1 MFLEH
6 CCLGFALIFS
16 VAFKVTT
23 TQVDTQKLEELI
35 SAGAAS
41 GGSEL
46 ANYQLFV
53 LGLCEAFALPRPQMA
68 QERNELNDYVFERRV
83 DFKHADGSRTAGRI
97 DCYRR
102 GCFVLE
108 AKQSSKRTSAKVDL
122 DLLRQLPED
131 AAQRKPGQA
140 KRGTR
145 GWDQVMLAAR
155 KQAEDYARALPVE
168 HGYPPFLLVVD
179 VGHVIEVYADFSGQ
193 GKNYAHFPDRQS
205 YRIPIDDLRDE
216 KVQTRL
222 QAIWADPFSLD
233 PTRISAVV
241 TRDIAERL
249 ARIAKRLEGKHD
261 AKDVAEFLMRCLF
274 TMFAEDVK
282 LLPEKG
288 FHKLLGQMKDTP
300 EHFVAA
306 LESLWAVMDGGGY
319 APHLNATLKK
329 FNGHLFKKRVALPL
343 DRDDINEL
351 WIAAS
356 KDWSNV
362 EPAIFG
368 TLLERAL
375 DVRERSKLGAH
386 YTPRAYVER
395 LVVPTII
402 EPLRADWELVQGQVK
417 ELRDKGDDVGA
428 LAAVKAYHHKLC
440 TTRVL
445 DPACG
450 TGNFLYVSLELMK
463 RLEGEVL
470 EALDDLGEDQ
480 ARFAMEGETVN
491 PRQFYGLELN
501 PRAVP
506 IADLVLWIGYLKW
519 QLKTAGL
526 SSIMEPI
533 LHAYGTIKQQ
543 DAVIAYDRKE
553 LMREASGTPISRWDG
568 VTKKLHPITGE
579 EIPDPDAQAPLYNY
593 VNPKRASWPE
603 VEFIVGNPPFI
614 GGKDMRAELGS
625 GYAEACWAARPHMPG
640 GADFVMHFWDEA
652 ATCLVAKP
660 TKGEKNPLR
669 RFGFITTN
677 SITQTFSRRVIERC
691 MAAKEPL
698 SLVFAVP
705 NHPWMKA
712 SDKAAVRIAMTV
724 VEKGEHDGMLAEVVS
739 EAQLNTDTPQVV
751 LQAREGKVRANLTVG
766 ADLSALKPLVSNSYM
781 AHKGMM
787 PYGTG
792 FWIKPSFAAELRK
805 EEATGQPHRI
815 RPYLNGS
822 DLTRRPRGLF
832 AIDFLGLT
840 MDEAR
845 KAFPRAYSH
854 LYEHVRPER
863 LTNNRKVRREKWWLF
878 AEPALDLRDAVSDI
892 QRYIATTETSRHR
905 TFSFVGSDVLA
916 DQKVRVI
923 SSDKSEILAVLSSR
937 LHVLFSIAKGGRQ
950 GVGDDPVYQHT
961 QTFAPFPLPAAATS
975 LISTDDQT
983 RAQQERLRELG
994 ERLDTFRKQRLAE
1007 HSFLTMTGLYNA
1019 LQRLLE
1025 LENGYDVPPLTD
1037 AERDVHQAGLISI
1050 LKEIHDDIDRA
1061 VLTAYGWEDL
1071 IPNLVGKPGATIPS
1085 FNATEIQEKAEEEL
1099 LSRLVALNLERKAEE
1114 KRGLVHWL
1122 RADYQIPK
1130 LGVKAPKQGDEHVG
1144 TLDIELPDI
1153 AERTKW
1159 PSDGLEQIRL
1169 VRDFLAKAPAPAP
1182 PDAIAVVF
1190 DGRNTAKRRDRV
1202 AEVLETLVATGLAR
1216 TGEINGQRRYFLPR

>member
-1 MFLEH
+1 MGES
-6 CCLGFALIFS
+6 LINS
-16 VAFKVTT
+16 E
-23 TQVDTQKLEELI
+23 KLETLI
-35 SAGAAS
+35 AEAKAS

-46 ANYQLFV
+46 ANYQLFI
-53 LGLCEAFALPRPQMA
+53 LGLCEALGLDRPAMA
-68 QERNELNDYVFERRV
+68 QEQNDRNDYVFERRV
-83 DFKHADGSRTAGRI
+83 DFKHPDGSRSAGRI

-102 GCFVLE
+102 GCFILE
-108 AKQSSKRTSAKVDL
+108 AKQSGKRQAVKFDP
-122 DLLRQLPED
+122 DQLALIPED
-131 AAQRKPGQA
+131 ATQRKQGQA
-140 KRGTR
+140 KRSTR

-205 YRIPIDDLRDE
+205 YRVDMDDLRDE
-216 KVQTRL
+216 KVQARL
-222 QAIWADPFSLD
+222 RAIWTDPLSLD
-233 PTRISAVV
+233 PTRISAEV

-249 ARIAKRLEGKHD
+249 AKIAKRLEGKHD

-282 LLPEKG
+282 LIPEKG

-306 LESLWAVMDGGGY
+306 LESLWSVMDGGGY

-329 FNGHLFKKRVALPL
+329 FNGSLFKKRAALPL

-351 WIAAS
+351 WIAAG
-356 KDWSNV
+356 KDWSDV

-375 DVRERSKLGAH
+375 NPRERSKLGAH

-417 ELRDKGDDVGA
+417 ELRDRDDNAGA

-480 ARFAMEGETVN
+480 ARFAMEGETVS

-526 SSIMEPI
+526 ASITEPI
-533 LHAYGTIKQQ
+533 LHAYGTIRQQ
-543 DAVIAYDRKE
+543 DAVIEYDRQE
-553 LMREASGTPISRWDG
+553 LLLDAQGRPLSRWDG
-568 VTKKLHPITGE
+568 VTKKLHSITGE
-579 EIPDPDAQAPLYNY
+579 EVPDPDAQMPLYSY
-593 VNPKRASWPE
+593 VNPKRAPWPE

-614 GGKDMRAELGS
+614 GGKDMRAELGN
-625 GYAEACWAARPHMPG
+625 GYAEACWAARPNLPG

-652 ATCLVAKP
+652 ATRLLRKP
-660 TKGEKNPLR
+660 GEGQTNPLR

-677 SITQTFSRRVIERC
+677 SITQTFSRRVIERH

-705 NHPWMKA
+705 NHPWLKA

-724 VEKGEHDGMLAEVVS
+724 AQKGEHEGVLAEVVS
-739 EAQLNTDTPQVV
+739 EAGLNTDTPQIV
-751 LQAREGKVRANLTVG
+751 LEAREGKVRGNLTIG
-766 ADLSALKPLVSNSYM
+766 ADLSAARSLVSNSYM
-781 AHKGMM
+781 GHKGMM
-787 PYGTG
+787 PYGKG
-792 FWIKPSFAAELRK
+792 FWIKPRLAEELRQ
-805 EEATGQPHRI
+805 EGSETHPHRI

-822 DLTRRPRGLF
+822 DLTRRARGVF
-832 AIDFLGLT
+832 AIDFLGLSV
-840 MDEAR
+840 DQAR
-845 KAFPRAYSH
+845 SWFPRAYSH

-863 LTNNRKVRREKWWLF
+863 LTNNRKARREKWWLF
-878 AEPALDLRDAVSDI
+878 AEPALDLRDAVSTLPKF
-892 QRYIATTETSRHR
+892 IATTETARHR
-905 TFSFVGSDVLA
+905 TFSFVAADMLA
-916 DQKVRVI
+916 DQKIRVI
-923 SSDKSEILAVLSSR
+923 SSDRTEILAVLSSR
-937 LHVLFSIAKGGRQ
+937 VHVGFAIAKGGRQ

-961 QTFAPFPLPAAATS
+961 QTFSPFPFPLALDSKLAESDPMY
-975 LISTDDQT
+975 
-983 RAQQERLRELG
+983 AQQERLRALG
-994 ERLDTFRKQRLAE
+994 ERLNTFRKDRLAE
-1007 HSFLTMTGLYNA
+1007 HIFLTMTGLYNA
-1019 LQRLLE
+1019 LERLRE
-1025 LENGYDVPPLTD
+1025 LENGCDVLPLTD
-1037 AERDVHQAGLISI
+1037 AERDVHQAGLVSV

-1061 VLTAYGWEDL
+1061 VLIAYGWDDL
-1071 IPNLVGKPGATIPS
+1071 IPELVGKPGATLPS
-1085 FNATEIQEKAEEEL
+1085 AHKTEAQERAEEDL
-1099 LSRLVALNLERKAEE
+1099 LSRLVALNQERAAEE
-1114 KRGLVHWL
+1114 KKGVVQWL
-1122 RADYQIPK
+1122 RPDYQIPK
-1130 LGVKAPKQGDEHVG
+1130 LGVKAPKAEGEHVG
-1144 TLDIELPDI
+1144 TLDIELPAT

-1169 VRDFLAKAPAPAP
+1169 VRDLLAKAPAPTQ
-1182 PDAIAVVF
+1182 PDAIAGVF
-1190 DGRNTAKRRDRV
+1190 DGRNTAKRRVRI

-1216 TGEINGQRRYFLPR
+1216 TGEHEGQRRYFLPR